1 MHSPLAGQPVSLN
14 LQSHCNILKPSGWLT
29 SFARIFTS
37 AGVAY
42 IAATTTQGLI
52 ILNYPLYIQQRWHA
66 TLLYWAVLFLSTL
79 VNILGVHVF
88 PYIEIVALILYVF
101 YFFALLVPLVYL
113 SPQSSTAFVFQT
125 IENSGGWTNTGV
137 SWCIGLVTCAYALT
151 GRTHQAPFERQIADG
166 NFRYRLCCPYESV
179 NQALQT
185 AHRQVTNI
193 TL

>member
-1 MHSPLAGQPVSLN
+1 MHSPSAGPPVSLN
-14 LQSHCNILKPSGWLT
+14 LQSHGNMLKTSGWLT

-52 ILNYPLYIQQRWHA
+52 ILNYPLYIQQRWHG

-125 IENSGGWTNTGV
+125 VENSGGWASTGI

-151 GRTHQAPFERQIADG
+151 GIDCA
-166 NFRYRLCCPYESV
+166 
-179 NQALQT
+179 
-185 AHRQVTNI
+185 AHMSQSSPANR
-193 TL
+193 